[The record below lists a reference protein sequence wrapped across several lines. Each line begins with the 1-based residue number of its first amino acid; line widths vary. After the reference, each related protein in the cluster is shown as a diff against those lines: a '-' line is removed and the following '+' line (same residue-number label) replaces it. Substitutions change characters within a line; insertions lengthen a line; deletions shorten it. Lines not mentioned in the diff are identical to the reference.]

1 VHRQLRFE
9 VIGMTNVTE
18 AKLAREA
25 ELCYATVAM
34 ITDYDCWHP
43 HHESV
48 TVAEIINNLNRNA
61 QNAQN
66 VVREAVRA
74 LPRERGCKCGEAL
87 RQAIVTDH
95 ALIPAATRKRLT
107 AIVGKY
113 LS

>member
-1 VHRQLRFE
+1 
-9 VIGMTNVTE
+9 VT
-18 AKLAREA
+18 
-25 ELCYATVAM
+25 
-34 ITDYDCWHP
+34 
-43 HHESV
+43 
-48 TVAEIINNLNRNA
+48 EIINNLNRNA

-87 RQAIVTDH
+87 RHAIVTDH
-95 ALIPAATRKRLT
+95 ALIPAATRKRLA

>member
-1 VHRQLRFE
+1 
-9 VIGMTNVTE
+9 
-18 AKLAREA
+18 
-25 ELCYATVAM
+25 
-34 ITDYDCWHP
+34 
-43 HHESV
+43 
-48 TVAEIINNLNRNA
+48 VAEIINNLNRNA

-87 RQAIVTDH
+87 RHAIVTEH
-95 ALIPAATRKRLT
+95 ELIPAATRKRLT